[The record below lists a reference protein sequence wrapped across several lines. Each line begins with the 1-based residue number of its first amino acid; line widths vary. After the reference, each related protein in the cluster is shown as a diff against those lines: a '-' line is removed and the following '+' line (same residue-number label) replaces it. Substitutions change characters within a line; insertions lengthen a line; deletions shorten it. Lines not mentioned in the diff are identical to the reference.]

1 MDLDP
6 KKLMFC
12 LMTAVSE
19 NEALSK
25 DLLSLFTL
33 LKGAGE
39 MEGNFE
45 LLRSEVSKL
54 LIDFEDFKG
63 SALGDEDS
71 RERENMVKC
80 FLAYMWILRIH
91 TAVDRYSPLLSVMD
105 NIIAFSEGI
114 DKTNEFQESNI

>member
-1 MDLDP
+1 MDLEP

-19 NEALSK
+19 NETLSK

-45 LLRSEVSKL
+45 LLRSEVRKL
-54 LIDFEDFKG
+54 LIDFEEFKG
-63 SALGDEDS
+63 SAFGDEDS
-71 RERENMVKC
+71 RQREDMVKC

-91 TAVDRYSPLLSVMD
+91 TAVDRYAPLLSVMD